1 MCRKIILTGV
11 VKTLISGFSWIPFW
25 FFSFHY
31 QQWQRLF
38 YDKIFLWH
46 LHFQIRCNRFRNAY
60 FLFSLSKQKHVIKA
74 SILLTTIG
82 YVFFV
87 SSIAPSVRQGI
98 AVPAQHLIQRLNVQM
113 VRTARE
119 DKKIVHRALQDMP
132 AHQRQ
137 TTFKCSAPQGI
148 THLGIL
154 RYGQQ

>member
-1 MCRKIILTGV
+1 MC
-11 VKTLISGFSWIPFW
+11 
-25 FFSFHY
+25 
-31 QQWQRLF
+31 
-38 YDKIFLWH
+38 FL
-46 LHFQIRCNRFRNAY
+46 
-60 FLFSLSKQKHVIKA
+60 
-74 SILLTTIG
+74 
-82 YVFFV
+82 V

>member
-1 MCRKIILTGV
+1 M
-11 VKTLISGFSWIPFW
+11 
-25 FFSFHY
+25 
-31 QQWQRLF
+31 
-38 YDKIFLWH
+38 
-46 LHFQIRCNRFRNAY
+46 
-60 FLFSLSKQKHVIKA
+60 
-74 SILLTTIG
+74 TTIG
-82 YVFFV
+82 NVFFV

-98 AVPAQHLIQRLNVQM
+98 AVPAQHQIQRLNVQM

-119 DKKIVHRALQDMP
+119 DNKIVHHALQDMP